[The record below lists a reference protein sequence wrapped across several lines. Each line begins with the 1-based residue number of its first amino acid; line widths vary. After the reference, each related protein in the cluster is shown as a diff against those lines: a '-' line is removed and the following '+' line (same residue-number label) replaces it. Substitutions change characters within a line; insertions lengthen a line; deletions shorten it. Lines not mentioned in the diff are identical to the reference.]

1 MMAWMA
7 GTSLAV
13 AVLDVTVLALALA
26 LALAVAGQFRYWSVD
41 CFASFAGQER
51 Q

>member
-13 AVLDVTVLALALA
+13 AVLDVTVLALA